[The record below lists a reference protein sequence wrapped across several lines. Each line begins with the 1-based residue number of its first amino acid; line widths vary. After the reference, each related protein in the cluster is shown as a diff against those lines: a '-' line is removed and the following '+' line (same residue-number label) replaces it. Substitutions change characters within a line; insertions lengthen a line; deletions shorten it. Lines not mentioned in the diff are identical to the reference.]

1 VTQST
6 KRVGAGT
13 RGERTVRRERR
24 TPDQR
29 SRGLTRTEAARR
41 LELDGPNVLVRREG
55 SELPRQILEQLAN
68 PLALLLWV
76 AAALAAATAG
86 RTLAVVIVGV
96 IVINAVFALVQERQA
111 ERAVDALRAYIP
123 ATASVVRDG
132 IRMSVPATELVP
144 GDLMVVEEGARIS
157 ADARLVS
164 GAVEVDMSTL
174 TGESMAVERAAGDQ
188 PPGLDPLAAPN
199 LIFSGTACTG
209 GEAEAIALATG
220 MSTQLGRVASLT
232 ADVRPDRSPLER
244 QITRVAWL
252 IALIAC
258 VVGAAFVPI
267 GILAGLDPTQA
278 ALFAVGLLVAN
289 VPEGLLPTIT
299 LALATGARDLAQK
312 GALVKRLSA
321 VETLGSAS
329 VICTDKTGT
338 LTRNRMRAVEI
349 WTADGPVSVDPES
362 SRPLAAVTTSSRELL
377 EAAVYCSNAEPG
389 GDEGVGDATEI
400 AIVRAA
406 RVFGAGPTAVQRVA
420 ARNHLYHFD
429 PALRMMST
437 VDRMPSGLALHAKG
451 APEEVL
457 RRCEGLSDIERAA
470 VHDVVEGYAT
480 RGLRVL
486 AVAERELRAVPES
499 REAAE
504 RALRFLG
511 LVAMVDP
518 PRPEV
523 PAAVAACHG
532 ARIRIIVITGD
543 HGLTASRIARQVGI
557 CRGEPVVVTGEE
569 LGRMHD
575 DQLEAVLRNSPDLLF
590 ARSSPDAKLRIC
602 EALRRQGHVVAMTGD
617 GVNDAPAL
625 RRADLG
631 VAMGV
636 SGTDVARE
644 AATMVLTD
652 DNFAHIV
659 TAIEEGR
666 RIYDNVRKFIL
677 YVFTHATPE
686 IVPFLVFALSGGAV
700 PLPLTVLQI
709 LAIDLGTD
717 TLPALALGREPA
729 EPGVMHERPRP
740 AGEGIVQRALL
751 TRAWLVLGS
760 TSAALA
766 MTGFLF
772 VLVRGGWHPGAAT
785 GAGTPL
791 HGVWQQATTMTFLS
805 IVMCQIGTALAARTP
820 RDASRPPSLRSNVL
834 LLWGIGFELVFAA
847 ALVYIPALSS
857 LFGMSA
863 PPGEALLL
871 TLVFPPVVWGVD
883 ELRRRAARRRAL

>member
-29 SRGLTRTEAARR
+29 SRGLSRTEAARR

-76 AAALAAATAG
+76 AAVLSAATAG

-111 ERAVDALRAYIP
+111 ERAVEALRAYIP
-123 ATASVVRDG
+123 ATATVIRGG
-132 IRMSVPATELVP
+132 IRMSVPAAELVP

-174 TGESMAVERAAGDQ
+174 TGESMAVERVAGDQ

-209 GEAEAIALATG
+209 GEAEAIVLATG
-220 MSTQLGRVASLT
+220 MGTQLGRVASLT
-232 ADVRPDRSPLER
+232 AGVRRDRSPLER

-252 IALIAC
+252 IALIGC
-258 VVGAAFVPI
+258 VVAAAFVPI

-299 LALATGARDLAQK
+299 LALATGARDLAHK

-349 WTADGPVSVDPES
+349 WTAEGAVSVDPES
-362 SRPLAAVTTSSRELL
+362 SRPLGTVTTSITELL
-377 EAAVYCSNAEPG
+377 AAAVYCSNAEPG
-389 GDEGVGDATEI
+389 GEEGVGDATEI
-400 AIVRAA
+400 AIVLAAAAFGAAPAAAERAA
-406 RVFGAGPTAVQRVA
+406 
-420 ARNHLYHFD
+420 ARDHLYHFD

-437 VDRMPSGLALHAKG
+437 VDRMPSGLVLHAKG

-457 RRCEGLSDIERAA
+457 RRCSGLGDAELESVHRA
-470 VHDVVEGYAT
+470 VESYAA

-486 AVAERELRAVPES
+486 AVADRRLRAAPET

-504 RALRFLG
+504 SRLRFLG

-523 PAAVAACHG
+523 ARAVDDCHRAG
-532 ARIRIIVITGD
+532 IRIIVITGD

-575 DQLEAVLRNSPDLLF
+575 DQLEAVLRDSPEVLF

-602 EALRRQGHVVAMTGD
+602 EALRRQGQIVAMTGD

-659 TAIEEGR
+659 SAIEEGR

-677 YVFTHATPE
+677 YVFAHATPE
-686 IVPFLVFALSGGAV
+686 IVPFLCFALSGGAI

-709 LAIDLGTD
+709 LAIDLGTE

-766 MTGFLF
+766 MAGFLF
-772 VLVRGGWHPGAAT
+772 VLVRGGWHPGADT
-785 GAGTPL
+785 GSGAPL
-791 HGVWQQATTMTFLS
+791 HELWRQATTMTFIS
-805 IVMCQIGTALAARTP
+805 IVMCQVGTAIAARTQ
-820 RDASRPPSLRSNVL
+820 RDESRTPSLRSNVL
-834 LLWGIGFELVFAA
+834 LLWGIGFELVFTA

-883 ELRRRAARRRAL
+883 ELRRRAARRRAV